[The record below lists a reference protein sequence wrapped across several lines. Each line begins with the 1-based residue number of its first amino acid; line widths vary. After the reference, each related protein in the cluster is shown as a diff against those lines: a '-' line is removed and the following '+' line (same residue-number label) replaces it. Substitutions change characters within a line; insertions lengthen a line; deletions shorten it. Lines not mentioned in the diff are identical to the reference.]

1 MNEMIYTYDGS
12 FEGFLCC
19 IFDSYAN
26 KEVLTAITDDEDSA
40 PILFPV
46 RAIQTDSGH
55 AGRVLRKL
63 HKLSP
68 YGEELVRRG
77 FLTCMEDRE
86 IRLYRL
92 VVKLLR
98 EGPSFLRNFSDET
111 LHPVAT
117 AVRHLNGE
125 AHLLKGFLRFSDLG
139 GILGSEIEPKNRVLP
154 ILRSHFCARYQNE
167 KFFIYDRTHTRR
179 CFTPPARPSSARW
192 RTFRWRRRMKRRPPT
207 GCFGSG
213 FTIPWLF
220 GSGKIRNCE

>member
-46 RAIQTDSGH
+46 RAIRTDSGH

-77 FLTCMEDRE
+77 FLTCMEERE

-111 LHPVAT
+111 LQIG
-117 AVRHLNGE
+117 R
-125 AHLLKGFLRFSDLG
+125 AH
-139 GILGSEIEPKNRVLP
+139 V
-154 ILRSHFCARYQNE
+154 
-167 KFFIYDRTHTRR
+167 
-179 CFTPPARPSSARW
+179 
-192 RTFRWRRRMKRRPPT
+192 
-207 GCFGSG
+207 
-213 FTIPWLF
+213 
-220 GSGKIRNCE
+220 

>member
-98 EGPSFLRNFSDET
+98 EGPGFLRNFSDET

-125 AHLLKGFLRFSDLG
+125 AHLLKGFLRFSELG
-139 GILGSEIEPKNRVLP
+139 GILGKYDVVYMSAQKLVQRSLECGYLVGSRGSVGSSLVAYMSGITEVNSLPPHYRCPK
-154 ILRSHFCARYQNE
+154 C
-167 KFFIYDRTHTRR
+167 KFTDFE
-179 CFTPPARPSSARW
+179 
-192 RTFRWRRRMKRRPPT
+192 
-207 GCFGSG
+207 
-213 FTIPWLF
+213 
-220 GSGKIRNCE
+220 NCLLYTSDAADE